1 VTRRLGLF
9 GGTFDPVHLGHLVPA
24 ARAFETFRLDALAFI
39 PAAEPPHKQG
49 FPLTPFAHR
58 FAMLALATQ
67 AYDRFLVSNIEVE
80 RPGPTYTVDTV
91 RRLRE
96 RIPSENVYFL
106 MGSDS
111 FSQIGSWHEWAK
123 LVDLVHLVVLHRE
136 TAWGRQLEERI
147 PQVLRSRLRSVEPF
161 SPVPDPEPGTR
172 VVYLLEHEPFPISS
186 THLRE
191 RLRRGQTIR
200 ELVPP
205 EVHRYIVKHRLY
217 DQGGDRTHGF

>member
-1 VTRRLGLF
+1 VRRLGFF

-24 ARAFETFRLDALAFI
+24 VRALETFRFDALEFI
-39 PAAEPPHKQG
+39 PAAQPPHKQG
-49 FPLTPFAHR
+49 EPLTPFAHR

-67 AYDRFLVSNIEVE
+67 AYDRFRISPLELE

-96 RIPSENVYFL
+96 RFPEDRLYFL
-106 MGSDS
+106 LGSDS
-111 FSQIGSWHEWAK
+111 YSQIGTWHRWEE
-123 LVDLVHLVVLHRE
+123 LVDLVHLVVLHRD
-136 TAWGRQLEERI
+136 TAWGAELRDRV
-147 PQVLRSRLRSVEPF
+147 PQVLLSRMRTVEPF
-161 SPVPDPEPGTR
+161 SSVADAER
-172 VVYLLEHEPFPISS
+172 ASRLVYLLDHEPFPVSS
-186 THLRE
+186 THLRD

-217 DQGGDRTHGF
+217 HQGDDQDHGF

>member
-1 VTRRLGLF
+1 VRRLGFF

-24 ARAFETFRLDALAFI
+24 VRAFETFRFDALGFI
-39 PAAEPPHKQG
+39 PAAQPPHKQG
-49 FPLTPFAHR
+49 EALTPFAHR

-67 AYDRFLVSNIEVE
+67 AYDRFLVSPLELE

-96 RIPSENVYFL
+96 RFPADQLYFL
-106 MGSDS
+106 LGSDS
-111 FSQIGSWHEWAK
+111 YSQIGSWHRWEE
-123 LVDLVHLVVLHRE
+123 LVELAHLVVLHRD
-136 TAWGRQLEERI
+136 TAWGRE
-147 PQVLRSRLRSVEPF
+147 LRDRVPGTLHARMRTVEPF
-161 SPVPDPEPGTR
+161 SLVADPEPTSR
-172 VVYLLEHEPFPISS
+172 LIYLLDHEPFPVSS

-217 DQGGDRTHGF
+217 HQVEDQDYGF